1 MDLQIQNWHGKFLCM
16 KITDTSFKEIEKEL
30 VVQYGLNEK
39 FDDNKVEINFLSP
52 KKGPFPQR
60 RFKNVKNYPYLAGID
75 YFTEFCHFKPNL
87 PKESGVYLW
96 VVNKEIIYIGEA
108 KDLKSRFNSGYGNIS
123 PRNCFKGGQSTNVK
137 MNQVALSYFKNGQTI
152 EIYFIKTDKHKEI
165 ELYLLNRIKTPNNDK
180 NN

>member
-1 MDLQIQNWHGKFLCM
+1 MDLQLLNRHGKFLCM
-16 KITDTSFKEIEKEL
+16 KITDTRFKEIEKEL
-30 VVQYGLNEK
+30 VVRFGLNEK
-39 FDDNKVEINFLSP
+39 FDDNNPVEIEFLSP
-52 KKGPFPQR
+52 NKDLPPQK

-75 YFTEFCHFKPNL
+75 DSTKFCHFKANL

-137 MNQVALSYFKNGQTI
+137 MNQVALSHYEKI
-152 EIYFIKTDKHKEI
+152 KIYFIKIDRHKEI
-165 ELYLLNRIKTPNNDK
+165 ELYLLNKIDTPYNVK